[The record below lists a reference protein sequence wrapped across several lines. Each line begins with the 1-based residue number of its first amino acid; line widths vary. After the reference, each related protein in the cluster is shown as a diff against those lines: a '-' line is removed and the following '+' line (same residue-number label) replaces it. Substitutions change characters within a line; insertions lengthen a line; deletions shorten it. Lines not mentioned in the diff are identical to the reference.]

1 MPASRMMLLLQL
13 LPLRLPLRMLLQLLH
28 SPLSKFEDI
37 PYTIQALNH
46 VVGSL
51 ISLFSAGEPFDVRLQ
66 NMISGVG
73 HGTMIISLHLVKCGI
88 FVSHQF

>member
-1 MPASRMMLLLQL
+1 
-13 LPLRLPLRMLLQLLH
+13 MLLQLLH

-51 ISLFSAGEPFDVRLQ
+51 ISLLLAGEPFDVRL
-66 NMISGVG
+66 
-73 HGTMIISLHLVKCGI
+73 
-88 FVSHQF
+88 